1 MKEIHNTG
9 GRFLVEDQTGDYLVP
24 SYTNSEDTS
33 TITINPLLLEKVW
46 VEVSDDKAMVKI
58 MHILSEKP
66 KSRNG
71 VDGKNSIKNEVT
83 ETITSNNIDEDTY
96 PKYTKTALFCAG

>member
-1 MKEIHNTG
+1 MKEIHSTG

-33 TITINPLLLEKVW
+33 TINPLLLEKVW

-58 MHILSEKP
+58 MHILREKR

-96 PKYTKTALFCAG
+96 PKNTKTALFCGG

>member
-1 MKEIHNTG
+1 MKEIHSTG

-33 TITINPLLLEKVW
+33 TINPLLLEKVW

-96 PKYTKTALFCAG
+96 PKYTKTALFCGG

>member
-1 MKEIHNTG
+1 M
-9 GRFLVEDQTGDYLVP
+9 
-24 SYTNSEDTS
+24 
-33 TITINPLLLEKVW
+33 
-46 VEVSDDKAMVKI
+46 AKI
-58 MHILSEKP
+58 MHILREKP